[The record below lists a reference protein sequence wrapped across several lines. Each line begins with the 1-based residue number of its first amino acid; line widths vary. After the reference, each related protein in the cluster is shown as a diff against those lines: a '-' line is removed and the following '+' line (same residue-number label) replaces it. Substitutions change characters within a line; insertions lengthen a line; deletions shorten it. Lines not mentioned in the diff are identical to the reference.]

1 MSFDGINDK
10 LTIPDHPNQVGMS
23 ELSIMFWAKFD
34 SYPDWQN
41 SNGGHM
47 IFEKFEHTSS
57 NADASY
63 AVYTEYDYDAL
74 RFDLRLDNGNMIN
87 IRMEPFSSY
96 LLLNTWHHIVAVYD
110 GQFNHIYFDGVLL
123 ASSQNSIV
131 GNIKTTNFPIT
142 IADAFGNNIDHWD
155 GDLDNISLWN
165 TALSELD
172 INQYM
177 NCPPTGSESGLVG
190 CWNFEEGSGNIALD
204 QTSNGNNGTINGAAY
219 DANIPLQSCQLTN
232 VNGCDSTAVLNLT
245 INQSDTG
252 YTSVT
257 ACDSYTWNDSTY
269 TQSGIFS
276 YSGHA
281 LSDSFCLSF
290 NGNNDYT
297 IQYPISDYKIDGNY
311 LYYKEYNSLDNDFK
325 RVDYSKVK
333 IIDKKF
339 YFGTDKFGRDVLS
352 RIIIGSRISFS
363 IGFVSV
369 FISLLIGLIL
379 GCIAGYYSGY
389 PDKII
394 MWIINV
400 TWSIPTLLLVIAIT
414 LALGKGFWQ
423 VFIAVGLTMWVEV
436 ARIVRGQIKQFK
448 ERQFVIAAKVM
459 GYNDFRIITKH
470 ILPNI
475 YSPLIVISA
484 ANFAASILIESGL
497 SFLGLGAQPPMTS
510 WGLMIK
516 DHYNYII
523 LGEPFLAIIPGVCIM
538 LLVCAFMLF
547 GNSLRDLLDVRI

>member
-1 MSFDGINDK
+1 MLGFASKFFNFKRNLLGIIS
-10 LTIPDHPNQVGMS
+10 LSYIVFVFFISVFAYVIAPDNSKNANQMN
-23 ELSIMFWAKFD
+23 LSIHSKKPGFNVKMLFHENNFQNKSSFSTFFW
-34 SYPDWQN
+34 
-41 SNGGHM
+41 
-47 IFEKFEHTSS
+47 
-57 NADASY
+57 
-63 AVYTEYDYDAL
+63 
-74 RFDLRLDNGNMIN
+74 
-87 IRMEPFSSY
+87 
-96 LLLNTWHHIVAVYD
+96 
-110 GQFNHIYFDGVLL
+110 
-123 ASSQNSIV
+123 
-131 GNIKTTNFPIT
+131 
-142 IADAFGNNIDHWD
+142 
-155 GDLDNISLWN
+155 
-165 TALSELD
+165 
-172 INQYM
+172 
-177 NCPPTGSESGLVG
+177 
-190 CWNFEEGSGNIALD
+190 
-204 QTSNGNNGTINGAAY
+204 
-219 DANIPLQSCQLTN
+219 
-232 VNGCDSTAVLNLT
+232 
-245 INQSDTG
+245 
-252 YTSVT
+252 
-257 ACDSYTWNDSTY
+257 
-269 TQSGIFS
+269 
-276 YSGHA
+276 
-281 LSDSFCLSF
+281 
-290 NGNNDYT
+290 GNNDYT
-297 IQYPISDYKIDGNY
+297 IQNPISDYKIDGNY

-352 RIIIGSRISFS
+352 RIIVGSRISFS

-459 GYNDFRIITKH
+459 GYNDFRIITRH